1 MSNMPMVKHMYHT
14 SLRIEGDRMN
24 VFLWFMVCLICF
36 IIIKSLID
44 FINGGNVYFRMK
56 LKESRFSTEIFY
68 ALLVIYS
75 IVITGF
81 ALIYFILSFQGII
94 LVEYGELNQV
104 NMIGS
109 LVHSFYFSG
118 VTLLTIGYGDVI
130 PVGIGRLVAMIE
142 ALLGYILPTAF
153 VLRLVQTR
161 HRDKEDS
168 SQ

>member
-1 MSNMPMVKHMYHT
+1 
-14 SLRIEGDRMN
+14 MN
-24 VFLWFMVCLICF
+24 IFLWLLISLICF
-36 IIIKSLID
+36 VIVKSLVD
-44 FINGGNVYFRMK
+44 FMGGRNIYFKMK

-81 ALIYFILSFQGII
+81 ALIYFILSFQGIV
-94 LVEYGELNQV
+94 LVEHGELNQV
-104 NMIGS
+104 SMMGS
-109 LVHSFYFSG
+109 LIHSFYFSG
-118 VTLLTIGYGDVI
+118 VTLLTIGYGDII
-130 PVGIGRLVAMIE
+130 PIGIGRFIALLE

-161 HRDKEDS
+161 RDDKRGS

>member
-1 MSNMPMVKHMYHT
+1 MYHT
-14 SLRIEGDRMN
+14 SPRKEEDCMN
-24 VFLWFMVCLICF
+24 IFLWLMISLICF
-36 IIIKSLID
+36 VIVKSLVD
-44 FINGGNVYFRMK
+44 FMSGRNIYFKMK

-81 ALIYFILSFQGII
+81 ALIYFILSFQGIV
-94 LVEYGELNQV
+94 LVEHGELNQV
-104 NMIGS
+104 SMMGS
-109 LVHSFYFSG
+109 LIHSFYFSG
-118 VTLLTIGYGDVI
+118 VTLLTIGYGDII
-130 PVGIGRLVAMIE
+130 PIGIGRFIALLE

-161 HRDKEDS
+161 RDDKRGS